1 MFVPEVQQ
9 KSKYLFPLGQPFP
22 DTPLGCPRHLQ
33 FFFFKCATALWSGKE
48 NFILTMHPL
57 GQSQSK
63 IIAVSG
69 NVDQSKPDSD
79 FNSQIDLYISC
90 ILIECVC
97 SKMQHKC
104 LGGTQYPAPGELTKY
119 KCLVPTQNRLLNA
132 LAEEVE
138 GGLNNFRVRKTI

>member
-1 MFVPEVQQ
+1 
-9 KSKYLFPLGQPFP
+9 
-22 DTPLGCPRHLQ
+22 
-33 FFFFKCATALWSGKE
+33 
-48 NFILTMHPL
+48 MHPL

-69 NVDQSKPDSD
+69 NVDQSKPDSH
-79 FNSQIDLYISC
+79 FNSQIDPYISC

-104 LGGTQYPAPGELTKY
+104 LGGTQYPAPGELTEY

-138 GGLNNFRVRKTI
+138 GGLNNFRVKKTI